1 MTQQFS
7 QTTHNTWPC
16 LDLARCLGCKSNRFV
31 CSLKGTIPG
40 SNLKNQFLAVRKYW
54 RCCMLRCRMLDKPN
68 WVILQIGLHTMDG
81 IVWLMV
87 WFVGLTSW
95 FKTFVASI
103 AELTDNDLEYVG
115 ERSEFVKMFSLINA
129 CDYDDS
135 NTIVELL
142 SALGRIVSNWF
153 PLFLV

>member
-1 MTQQFS
+1 
-7 QTTHNTWPC
+7 
-16 LDLARCLGCKSNRFV
+16 
-31 CSLKGTIPG
+31 
-40 SNLKNQFLAVRKYW
+40 
-54 RCCMLRCRMLDKPN
+54 
-68 WVILQIGLHTMDG
+68 MDG

-153 PLFLV
+153 HLFLI